1 MSLGRPG
8 DQVLAK
14 VAAISGGRLLRQH
27 PSMLSRVVG
36 ASTDVEIEGE
46 NVLHVAENPLD
57 QREVKLAGIMHE
69 EIDLPNHVS

>member
-1 MSLGRPG
+1 
-8 DQVLAK
+8 
-14 VAAISGGRLLRQH
+14 
-27 PSMLSRVVG
+27 MLSRVVG

-57 QREVKLAGIMHE
+57 QHEVKLAGIMHE